1 MKNPTCRKI
10 YYLIILAFSK
20 MQAPPRFYAIGD
32 LFVRINRKE
41 MERIK
46 KYDLLPSGVVIQTLS
61 TIVDF
66 KLNRKKNVW
75 VYKLE
80 HREHVGWGKQDFF
93 QLIDMGNGDVMDEN
107 RNEWSLILKSRK
119 APKYERKYETEKEVE
134 FFRGSSTHL
143 GQPALY

>member
-1 MKNPTCRKI
+1 
-10 YYLIILAFSK
+10 

-80 HREHVGWGKQDFF
+80 HREHVGWGKKNYF
-93 QLIDMGNGDVMDEN
+93 QLSDMGNGDVSDN
-107 RNEWSLILKSRK
+107 DGNEWSFITPARN
-119 APKYERKYETEKEVE
+119 APKYERKYETEEE
-134 FFRGSSTHL
+134 MDFFRGSSTHL